1 MNNFDHVGDA
11 LIRSVLQGDIS
22 EDSLCY
28 ALSETMDAALK
39 DMTHPL
45 LTQHYA
51 EKRLSLAQEAS
62 DWWNEEGN
70 AFKAVECLQEFWTI

>member
-1 MNNFDHVGDA
+1 MNNFDHVEDA
-11 LIRSVLQGDIS
+11 LLRSVLQGDIS
-22 EDSLCY
+22 EEALCY
-28 ALSETMDAALK
+28 ALSKTMNAALK

-45 LTQHYA
+45 LTQDYA